1 MNRTPFHGALAVF
14 LSITILAAATAV
26 AAPSP
31 IPRLA
36 APPLGVRW
44 FAIFFDGK
52 RTGFARQEIAAAPE
66 GYEITA
72 ESSVRMVVLGFSR
85 QATSRE
91 RYRVNRDLSLR
102 SFHVEE
108 VLDGTPLTLDGEATP
123 RGVKVTV
130 VSKGKRREKLLK
142 AKGVVYPPAAMNLY
156 PLMRGTAPG
165 KGVKVPMLDV
175 EEVKIK
181 SVAIEVMGVE
191 TMPGGESTLHL
202 RNDLYPMV
210 DNDIWVDPAGNT
222 LRESVRDGLVETRG
236 VDEGS
241 ALRYL
246 AAAAVARRDALRDF
260 GLVPVTPPLEPA
272 TLARL
277 VIGVEGIPAAFPLP
291 AAAKRRDDGTVRF
304 AVAAAE
310 PEAAPADAETVKRYL
325 APADRLPVEDPA
337 MAARAQEIVGGEKE
351 PAKQALLLARWIAA
365 TIEEE
370 AASDT
375 PSPRDTL
382 ATRKGDSPA
391 RTRLYCTLA
400 RAAGIPSRLVSGLVY
415 LPGTGFSFHSWAE
428 SAVAGKWLPVDPTFG
443 QAPADV
449 THVKLVEGE
458 GGETM
463 MALGRLVGRIGIQ
476 VLEARSETK
485 KGEPAAR

>member
-1 MNRTPFHGALAVF
+1 MNRNPFHGALAVF
-14 LSITILAAATAV
+14 LVIVFLVAATAV
-26 AAPSP
+26 AAPP
-31 IPRLA
+31 PPPRLA

-72 ESSVRMVVLGFSR
+72 ESGVRMVVLGFSR

-108 VLDGTPLTLDGEATP
+108 VLDGTPLTLDGEATSG
-123 RGVKVTV
+123 GVKVTV
-130 VSKGKRREKLLK
+130 VSEGKRREKLLR
-142 AKGVVYPPAAMNLY
+142 AKGAVYPPAAMNLY
-156 PLMRGTAPG
+156 PLMKGTAPG
-165 KGVKVPMLDV
+165 KRVKVPMLDV
-175 EEVKIK
+175 EAVKIK
-181 SVAIEVMGVE
+181 SVAMEVMGME
-191 TMPGGESTLHL
+191 TMPGGRSAVHL

-236 VDEGS
+236 EDEES

-260 GLVPVTPPLEPA
+260 SLVPVPPPLAEPSA
-272 TLARL
+272 LARL

-291 AAAKRRDDGTVRF
+291 GNAQRLADGTVRF
-304 AVAAAE
+304 TVAAGE
-310 PEAAPADAETVKRYL
+310 PEAAPAGGEALKRFL
-325 APADRLPVEDPA
+325 APVDDPA
-337 MAARAQEIVGGEKE
+337 VAARVREIAGEEKE
-351 PAKQALLLARWIAA
+351 PARQARLLARWIAA
-365 TIEEE
+365 TIGEE
-370 AASDT
+370 AAADT
-375 PSPRDTL
+375 PSPLDTL
-382 ATRKGDSPA
+382 ASRKGDSPA
-391 RTRLYCTLA
+391 RARLYCTLA
-400 RAAGIPSRLVSGLVY
+400 GAAGIPSRLVFGLVY
-415 LPGTGFSFHSWAE
+415 LPGKGFAFHGWAE

-458 GGETM
+458 GTETM
-463 MALGRLVGRIGIQ
+463 TALGRLVGRIGIQ
-476 VLEARSETK
+476 VLEASAEAK
-485 KGEPAAR
+485 NGGSAAR